1 MVFDLKIIL
10 MKREHFVVFCFLEIE
25 NDLKVDM
32 QGCFADDEEKESPL
46 CSIRKEDKQKLLVDL
61 NSSVSGIN
69 LKMI

>member
-1 MVFDLKIIL
+1 MVFDLKI
-10 MKREHFVVFCFLEIE
+10 
-25 NDLKVDM
+25 M